1 MKNYLEKRH
10 QIELTNIKVFM
21 DGTEIKEGE
30 MINLKCPAGANNVDN
45 IVDRPLRH
53 LEWSLS

>member
-1 MKNYLEKRH
+1 
-10 QIELTNIKVFM
+10 M

-53 LEWSLS
+53 LEWSLVTLLT